1 MNTSRL
7 INDFVKAS
15 NNKASIE
22 NKIKGQTEELQ
33 QDLKEQEKQIKAMKI
48 EIMKEMAKSNSKRIA
63 SATNFLVHRL
73 VPVKSHTKNYILVNR
88 EK

>member
-48 EIMKEMAKSNSKRIA
+48 EIMKMK
-63 SATNFLVHRL
+63 
-73 VPVKSHTKNYILVNR
+73 ILKMGILKIKKHGNGNHENAR
-88 EK
+88 SFMKFHEFSPFS